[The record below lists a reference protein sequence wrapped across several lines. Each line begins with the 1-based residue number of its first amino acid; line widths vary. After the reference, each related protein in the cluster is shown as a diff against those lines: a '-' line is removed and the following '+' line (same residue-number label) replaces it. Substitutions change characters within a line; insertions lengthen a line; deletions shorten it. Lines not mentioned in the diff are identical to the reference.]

1 MTENERVKELRKA
14 RELTLEKFGERVGVT
29 RGAMSAIENGHRG
42 VTDQMRR
49 SICREFGVRE
59 EWLRDG
65 EGEMEDS
72 SDTFDL
78 DELMTSVGATDLER
92 ELVRAYFELDE
103 LTRKKVMDTLR
114 QTILHSAPAEPV
126 APSAMTREQY
136 HAELDRQLDDEEK
149 VDGASSDSGQG
160 GSGSKMA

>member
-65 EGEMEDS
+65 TGEMEDS
-72 SDTFDL
+72 TDTFDL
-78 DELMTSVGATDLER
+78 DELADKHHATALER
-92 ELVRAYFELDE
+92 ELIKAYFELDE
-103 LTRKKVMDTLR
+103 QMRK
-114 QTILHSAPAEPV
+114 IA
-126 APSAMTREQY
+126 
-136 HAELDRQLDDEEK
+136 
-149 VDGASSDSGQG
+149 VD
-160 GSGSKMA
+160 